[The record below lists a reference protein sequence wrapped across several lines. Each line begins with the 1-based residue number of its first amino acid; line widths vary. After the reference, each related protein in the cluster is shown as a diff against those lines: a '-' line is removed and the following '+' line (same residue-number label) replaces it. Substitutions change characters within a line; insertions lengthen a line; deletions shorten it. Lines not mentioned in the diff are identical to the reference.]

1 MKYLT
6 KKSFA
11 DLDVEIFLKYDVL
24 MTTVDFYLLQ
34 DAYDSHVFQH
44 HFAGSFSQICQNS
57 WSIHH
62 LAEIH
67 AALFTIDSHA

>member
-34 DAYDSHVFQH
+34 DAYDSHVF
-44 HFAGSFSQICQNS
+44 
-57 WSIHH
+57 
-62 LAEIH
+62 
-67 AALFTIDSHA
+67 

>member
-34 DAYDSHVFQH
+34 DAYDSHV
-44 HFAGSFSQICQNS
+44 
-57 WSIHH
+57 
-62 LAEIH
+62 L
-67 AALFTIDSHA
+67 